1 MTSVNAP
8 MPVHDRIAT
17 PRKKG
22 LPPDLVDP
30 NEGLA
35 TDAWIKWLQDNSN
48 TLASAA
54 TINATVE
61 LTAKS
66 ASIGTTSITSNVL
79 AAGTYRV
86 TFYARVTT
94 AASVSS
100 SFEITF
106 SWVDGGVTV
115 PVTSTAMTGN
125 TTSTVSS
132 ASLLLDIDNN
142 TQVTYAVT
150 YASVGG
156 TAMVYKTTIVLESV

>member
-1 MTSVNAP
+1 MTAANSP

-22 LPPDLVDP
+22 LSPEQTDP
-30 NEGLA
+30 NEGLV
-35 TDAWIKWLQDNSN
+35 TDAWVKWLQDNSN

-61 LTAKS
+61 LTTQG

-79 AAGTYRV
+79 PTGIYRV
-86 TFYARVTT
+86 TFYARVTR
-94 AASVSS
+94 AATTSS
-100 SFEITF
+100 SLEVTF

-132 ASLLLDIDNN
+132 ASLLFNIDNN
-142 TQVTYAVT
+142 TQVTFSTT

-156 TAMVYKTTIVLESV
+156 TSMQYKLSIVLEAL